1 MVRFLEDYTLGNI
14 NKAKRNWEEKKEN
27 LTDEQIYLANL
38 IERAVAKK
46 YKEGEIIRRNV
57 VREVINETDF
67 TTELHP
73 LIDYL
78 VDKYRR

>member
-1 MVRFLEDYTLGNI
+1 MEEYSLGNI
-14 NKAKRNWEEKKEN
+14 NKAKRNWEEKKQD

-38 IERAVAKK
+38 IERAVA
-46 YKEGEIIRRNV
+46 YKHKNGEIIRRDV

-78 VDKYRR
+78 VDKYRK

>member
-1 MVRFLEDYTLGNI
+1 MEEYSLGNI
-14 NKAKRNWEEKKEN
+14 NKAKRNWEEKKQD
-27 LTDEQIYLANL
+27 LSDEQIYLANL
-38 IERAVAKK
+38 IERAVA
-46 YKEGEIIRRNV
+46 YKHKNGEIIRRDV

-78 VDKYRR
+78 VDKYRK

>member
-1 MVRFLEDYTLGNI
+1 MEEYSLGNI
-14 NKAKRNWEEKKEN
+14 NKAKRNWEEKKQD
-27 LTDEQIYLANL
+27 LTDEQIYLASL
-38 IERAVAKK
+38 IERAVA
-46 YKEGEIIRRNV
+46 YKHKNGEIIRRDV

-78 VDKYRR
+78 VDKYRK